1 MNARTDLPA
10 VVEPSVAPNPSAL
23 GQRVARWRTRL
34 RTWRRP
40 HHLML
45 AALPHALG
53 QPRVIEAATQAFDE
67 WAARHEGAS
76 VDIALSSHFMLM
88 AVGETGPAADAQALR
103 EQACDRWT
111 HYLDQSAESLDADW
125 CVQTSLDGG
134 RAPVALACALPRPL
148 VEGLQ
153 QVARQH
159 GLKLLA
165 LRPWW
170 AEALQRAWREL
181 PAPTDLPDGTVRC
194 WAWCEGAWQT
204 RAQATI
210 DAGGWVMQA
219 LVFVAPDQADE
230 ADHADAWGDAATDA
244 QMAGPMAVPCGGL
257 VSLVEVDADTSTR
270 EFVA

>member
-1 MNARTDLPA
+1 MNARTDFLA
-10 VVEPSVAPNPSAL
+10 LEEPSVAPNPAAL

-45 AALPHALG
+45 AALPHAPG
-53 QPRVIEAATQAFDE
+53 QARVIEAATQAFAE

-88 AVGETGPAADAQALR
+88 AVGEAGPGANAQALR
-103 EQACDRWT
+103 EQACARWT
-111 HYLDQSAESLDADW
+111 HYLDQSAEGLDADW

-153 QVARQH
+153 RVARQH

-170 AEALQRAWREL
+170 AEALQQAWREL
-181 PAPTDLPDGTVRC
+181 PSPAGLPEGTLRR
-194 WAWCEGAWQT
+194 WAWREGDWQT
-204 RAQATI
+204 RALVALH
-210 DAGGWVMQA
+210 AGQWVLQT
-219 LVFVAPDQADE
+219 LVFLAPDQADE
-230 ADHADAWGDAATDA
+230 ADLADAWGDAATDA
-244 QMAGPMAVPCGGL
+244 PGAAVLAVSSGDL
-257 VSLVEVDADTSTR
+257 VSLVDVGSDIATQEGA
-270 EFVA
+270 A